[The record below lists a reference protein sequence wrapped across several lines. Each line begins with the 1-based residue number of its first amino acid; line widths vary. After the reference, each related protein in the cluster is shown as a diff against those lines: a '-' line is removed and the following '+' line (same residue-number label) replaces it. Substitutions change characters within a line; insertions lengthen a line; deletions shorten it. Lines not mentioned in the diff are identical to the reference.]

1 MVTANKQCDS
11 RSSIQVGNPTGYP
24 ETITRLDQ
32 ELLPNKISR
41 QTMEGGHVY
50 VILLGNILDL
60 VFCYL
65 NIIQIH
71 LQVIS
76 YKIVRII
83 VHDYFKLLTP
93 SNIVPKHD

>member
-1 MVTANKQCDS
+1 
-11 RSSIQVGNPTGYP
+11 
-24 ETITRLDQ
+24 
-32 ELLPNKISR
+32 
-41 QTMEGGHVY
+41 MERAHTY
-50 VILLGNILDL
+50 IILLGNILDL

-83 VHDYFKLLTP
+83 VHDYSKLLTP
-93 SNIVPKHD
+93 SNIVPKHHTNTRMVIHLGFEPRPGSYYYLTLW